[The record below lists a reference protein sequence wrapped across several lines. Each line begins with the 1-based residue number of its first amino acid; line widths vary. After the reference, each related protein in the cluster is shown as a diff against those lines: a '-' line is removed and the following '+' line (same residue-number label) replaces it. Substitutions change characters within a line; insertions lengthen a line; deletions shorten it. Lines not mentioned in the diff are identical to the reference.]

1 MDIAT
6 ILGLIL
12 GVGSLLLSFVME
24 GGHLSALIQIPAMI
38 LVIFGTFGAAAITTS
53 VKQLLN
59 LPTLIKVVMF
69 EKKIDTQQLIEL
81 IFDLSQ
87 KARKNGLLSLERE
100 LENIEEPFLKKA
112 IQLAIDGFET
122 NKIREILEIEMSY
135 IEERH
140 KAGALFFGK
149 LGGFSPTLG
158 IMGTVLGLIHALG
171 SMENSSNMASAI
183 AGAFIATLW
192 GVALA
197 NLIYLP
203 IADKLKA
210 KHQDEA
216 IYLEIISEGIV
227 SLAMGDNPRVIR
239 MKLLS
244 FPSGTLFVR
253 DAGSPAF

>member
-1 MDIAT
+1 MDITT
-6 ILGLIL
+6 IFGLLL
-12 GVGSLLLSFVME
+12 GVSAVVIAFLME
-24 GGHLSALIQIPAMI
+24 GGHISSVLQAPAMI
-38 LVIFGTFGAAAITTS
+38 IVIFGTLGASIVTTS
-53 VKQLLN
+53 FSQLTS
-59 LPTLIKVVMF
+59 LPKLIKVILF
-69 EKKIDTQQLIEL
+69 EKKLDPQEL
-81 IFDLSQ
+81 IDLIYELSQ
-87 KARKNGLLSLERE
+87 KSRKNGLLSLEKE
-100 LENIEEPFLKKA
+100 LDNIKDPFLKKA

-140 KAGALFFGK
+140 KVGATFFQK

-158 IMGTVLGLIHALG
+158 IIGTVLGLIHALANMESSE
-171 SMENSSNMASAI
+171 SMAQSI
-183 AGAFIATLW
+183 ATAFIATLW

-210 KHQDEA
+210 KHQHEA
-216 IYLEIISEGIV
+216 LYLEIISEGVI

-244 FPSGTLFVR
+244 FLLPDKR
-253 DAGSPAF
+253 PPEDR

>member
-12 GVGSLLLSFVME
+12 GIGSLIGSFLME
-24 GGHLSALIQIPAMI
+24 GGHLSALVQIPAMV

-53 VKQLLN
+53 VKELTNIPNLL
-59 LPTLIKVVMF
+59 KVAFF
-69 EKKIDTQQLIEL
+69 EAPMDTQQLIEL

-87 KARKNGLLSLERE
+87 KARKNGLLSLEKDLDTVR
-100 LENIEEPFLKKA
+100 EPFLKKA

-122 NKIREILEIEMSY
+122 NKIREILEIEMAY

-140 KAGALFFGK
+140 KAGAMFFNK

-171 SMENSSNMASAI
+171 NMENSSNMAAAI
-183 AGAFIATLW
+183 ASAFIATLW
-192 GVALA
+192 GVAMA

-203 IADKLKA
+203 ISDKLKH
-210 KHQDEA
+210 KHQHEA
-216 IYLEIISEGIV
+216 LYLEIITEGVI

-239 MKLLS
+239 MKLVS
-244 FPSGTLFVR
+244 FLLPDKRSEAMF
-253 DAGSPAF
+253 

>member
-12 GVGSLLLSFVME
+12 GIGSLIGSFLME
-24 GGHLSALIQIPAMI
+24 GGNLSALVQMPAI
-38 LVIFGTFGAAAITTS
+38 LLVICGTFGAAAITTS
-53 VKQLLN
+53 VKELTN
-59 LPTLIKVVMF
+59 IPNLIKVALLETRM
-69 EKKIDTQQLIEL
+69 DTQQLIEL

-87 KARKNGLLSLERE
+87 KARKNGLLSLEKE
-100 LENIEEPFLKKA
+100 LDNIKEPFLKKA

-122 NKIREILEIEMSY
+122 NKIREILEIEMAY

-140 KAGALFFGK
+140 KAGAMFFNK

-171 SMENSSNMASAI
+171 NMENSSNMAGAI
-183 AGAFIATLW
+183 ASAFIATLW
-192 GVALA
+192 GVAMA

-203 IADKLKA
+203 ISDKLKH
-210 KHQDEA
+210 KHQNEVL
-216 IYLEIISEGIV
+216 YLEIITEGVI

-239 MKLLS
+239 MKLVS
-244 FPSGTLFVR
+244 FLLPDKRSEEIF
-253 DAGSPAF
+253 

>member
-12 GVGSLLLSFVME
+12 GIGSLIGSFLME
-24 GGHLSALIQIPAMI
+24 GGQLSALVQMPAIM

-53 VKQLLN
+53 VKELTN
-59 LPTLIKVVMF
+59 IPNLIKVALF
-69 EKKIDTQQLIEL
+69 EARMDTQELIEL

-87 KARKNGLLSLERE
+87 KARKNGLLSLEKNLDDIR
-100 LENIEEPFLKKA
+100 EPFLKNA

-122 NKIREILEIEMSY
+122 NKIREILEIEMAY

-140 KAGALFFGK
+140 KAGAMFFNK

-171 SMENSSNMASAI
+171 NMENSSNMAAAI
-183 AGAFIATLW
+183 ASAFIATLW
-192 GVALA
+192 GVAMA

-203 IADKLKA
+203 ISDKLKH
-210 KHQDEA
+210 KHQNEA
-216 IYLEIISEGIV
+216 LYLEIITEGVI

-239 MKLLS
+239 MKLVS
-244 FPSGTLFVR
+244 FLLPDKRNEEIL
-253 DAGSPAF
+253 

>member
-12 GVGSLLLSFVME
+12 GIGSLIGSFLME
-24 GGHLSALIQIPAMI
+24 GGQLSALVQMPAIM

-53 VKQLLN
+53 VKELTN
-59 LPTLIKVVMF
+59 IPNLIKVALF
-69 EKKIDTQQLIEL
+69 EARMDTQELIEL

-87 KARKNGLLSLERE
+87 KARKNGLLSLEKDLDDIR
-100 LENIEEPFLKKA
+100 EPFLKKA

-122 NKIREILEIEMSY
+122 NKIREILEIEMAY

-140 KAGALFFGK
+140 KAGAMFFNK

-171 SMENSSNMASAI
+171 NMENSSNMAAAI
-183 AGAFIATLW
+183 ASAFIATLW
-192 GVALA
+192 GVAMA

-203 IADKLKA
+203 ISDKLKH
-210 KHQDEA
+210 KHQNEA
-216 IYLEIISEGIV
+216 LYLEIITEGVI

-239 MKLLS
+239 MKLVS
-244 FPSGTLFVR
+244 FLLPDKRNEEIL
-253 DAGSPAF
+253 

>member
-6 ILGLIL
+6 ILGLL
-12 GVGSLLLSFVME
+12 VGIGSVLVSFMME
-24 GGHLSALIQIPAMI
+24 GGHLSALIQIPAMV
-38 LVIFGTFGAAAITTS
+38 LVIFGTFGAATVTTS
-53 VKQLLN
+53 IKQLVN
-59 LPTLIKVVMF
+59 LPNLMRVAMF
-69 EKKIDTQQLIEL
+69 EKKMDSQQLIDL
-81 IFDLSQ
+81 LFDLSQ
-87 KARKNGLLSLERE
+87 KARKNGLLSLEKE
-100 LENIEEPFLKKA
+100 IDSIKEPFLRKA

-122 NKIREILEIEMSY
+122 NKIREILEIEMAY

-140 KAGALFFGK
+140 KAGANFFLK

-171 SMENSSNMASAI
+171 SMESSSNMASAI
-183 AGAFIATLW
+183 ASAFIATLW

-203 IADKLKA
+203 LSDKLKY

-216 IYLEIISEGIV
+216 LYLEIITEGAI

-239 MKLLS
+239 MKLVS
-244 FPSGTLFVR
+244 FLLPDKRREEGR
-253 DAGSPAF
+253 

>member
-1 MDIAT
+1 MDITT
-6 ILGLIL
+6 IFGLLL
-12 GVGSLLLSFVME
+12 GVSAVVIAFLME
-24 GGHLSALIQIPAMI
+24 GGHISSVLQAPAMI
-38 LVIFGTFGAAAITTS
+38 IVIFGTLGASIVTTS
-53 VKQLLN
+53 FSQLTS
-59 LPTLIKVVMF
+59 LPKLIKVILF
-69 EKKIDTQQLIEL
+69 EKKLDPQEL
-81 IFDLSQ
+81 IDLIYELSQ
-87 KARKNGLLSLERE
+87 KSRKNGLLSLEKE
-100 LENIEEPFLKKA
+100 LDNIKDPFRKKA

-140 KAGALFFGK
+140 KVGATFFQK

-158 IMGTVLGLIHALG
+158 IIGTVLGLIHALANMESSE
-171 SMENSSNMASAI
+171 SMAQSI
-183 AGAFIATLW
+183 ATAFIATLW

-210 KHQDEA
+210 KHQHEA
-216 IYLEIISEGIV
+216 LYLEIISEGVI

-244 FPSGTLFVR
+244 FLLPDKR
-253 DAGSPAF
+253 PPEDR